1 MDGLSYATPFSV
13 ALLHVA
19 EVPRRGPTHFLPLHP
34 LVLTMRRQQP
44 GWWERLS
51 MRCGTGT
58 AAVHHPL
65 LFVHPRKP
73 DRLGVCLG
81 KTSGPNPNPNPKP
94 NPNPTYPVTPP

>member
-58 AAVHHPL
+58 TRCSSCTRASPIASGSAWARRAALTLTLTLSLTLILALTPL
-65 LFVHPRKP
+65 P
-73 DRLGVCLG
+73 
-81 KTSGPNPNPNPKP
+81 
-94 NPNPTYPVTPP
+94 